1 MDDYFPCQQRGSF
14 WEPIFASPSTGEQ
27 QAGGEKEIW
36 PLVFEKAW
44 AKLHGSFEA
53 TAGGQTCDAL
63 NYLSGGIVRHIH
75 AHVGNEVSIPR
86 LILTSS
92 SPHPHLILTS
102 SSPHPHLIFSQEEW
116 QELISL
122 QEEHNKHDIAHDK
135 EHNPFL
141 SCSVASGVDSE
152 ECKLGGLI
160 NGHAYSVLCIVE
172 TSDGHRLLNLRNPW
186 GSFECAHL
194 SHTVDLTLV
203 ASLSQA
209 PQLQLPSTPVRSF
222 SLST

>member
-1 MDDYFPCQQRGSF
+1 MTIPVDDYFPCQQRGSF

-102 SSPHPHLIFSQEEW
+102 PSPHL
-116 QELISL
+116 L
-122 QEEHNKHDIAHDK
+122 AGG
-135 EHNPFL
+135 
-141 SCSVASGVDSE
+141 VAGADLAAGGTQQARHRPRQGAQPVPLL
-152 ECKLGGLI
+152 LGGL
-160 NGHAYSVLCIVE
+160 
-172 TSDGHRLLNLRNPW
+172 RR
-186 GSFECAHL
+186 
-194 SHTVDLTLV
+194 
-203 ASLSQA
+203 
-209 PQLQLPSTPVRSF
+209 
-222 SLST
+222 